1 MPQILN
7 KNGWRSMAQLR
18 RQIRSVLPDEIIIV
32 RTNELDKR
40 LTLTVKVDI
49 DNDPRPDAL
58 AQARAAVEHLNA
70 RLDGACVISLV
81 LEET

>member
-18 RQIRSVLPDEIIIV
+18 RQIRSVLPDEILIV
-32 RTNELDKR
+32 STSVLEKCI
-40 LTLTVKVDI
+40 TLVVKVDV

-58 AQARAAVEHLNA
+58 AQARAAVEHLNT
-70 RLDGACVISLV
+70 RLDGACVISLA